1 MLRNLKI
8 IIQPD
13 CPLLVNDFENIL
25 RLMNGD
31 ARRLG
36 IQNWWTVS
44 MDRQG
49 RRKILEKARSQ
60 PCDVEPRKKK
70 KKKKKKKLY

>member
-1 MLRNLKI
+1 
-8 IIQPD
+8 
-13 CPLLVNDFENIL
+13 
-25 RLMNGD
+25 MNGD

-70 KKKKKKKLY
+70 KKKKKLY